1 VKVKIQIVV
10 ESDNGDSQVVQEI
23 MQIERG
29 ALQPENL
36 GLKLAEAKTLL
47 QNIQHTLAEQQ
58 VAEYSQQQELCL
70 HCSQKLLHKDKRTIV
85 YRTLFGKLHLQCPR
99 LFHCPCQEQP
109 TRSFNPVANLLP
121 ERTSREL
128 LYL

>member
-47 QNIQHTLAEQQ
+47 QNLQHTLAEQQ

-70 HCSQKLLHKDKRTIV
+70 HCSKKLLHKDKRTS
-85 YRTLFGKLHLQCPR
+85 
-99 LFHCPCQEQP
+99 CQTVMRRYANYSFISIP
-109 TRSFNPVANLLP
+109 TQNIYWIGF
-121 ERTSREL
+121 TSL
-128 LYL
+128 CG

>member
-47 QNIQHTLAEQQ
+47 
-58 VAEYSQQQELCL
+58 
-70 HCSQKLLHKDKRTIV
+70 
-85 YRTLFGKLHLQCPR
+85 
-99 LFHCPCQEQP
+99 
-109 TRSFNPVANLLP
+109 
-121 ERTSREL
+121 
-128 LYL
+128 